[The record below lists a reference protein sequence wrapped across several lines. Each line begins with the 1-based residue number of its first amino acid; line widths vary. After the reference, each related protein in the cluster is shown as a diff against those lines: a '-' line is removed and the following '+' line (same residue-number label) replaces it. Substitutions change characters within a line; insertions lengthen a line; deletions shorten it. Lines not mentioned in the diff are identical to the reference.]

1 MLRFGELNLAAF
13 LLRACQARLV
23 VEIRLILLEF
33 IKEYLVFQGP
43 RVLDDADTVEFN
55 ASGRLGGPLFSLTS

>member
-1 MLRFGELNLAAF
+1 
-13 LLRACQARLV
+13 V

>member
-13 LLRACQARLV
+13 LLRAGQARLV

-33 IKEYLVFQGP
+33 MKEYLVFQGP
-43 RVLDDADTVEFN
+43 RVLDDADTVKFN
-55 ASGRLGGPLFSLTS
+55 AGGRLGGPLLPFSS